1 MGRNENVERN
11 EIYNPKK
18 KRRKN
23 ILKPNQIGKRERERG
38 KRRRLNL
45 FKNYIKKKILIN
57 KF

>member
-23 ILKPNQIGKRERERG
+23 ILKPNQIGKREREEKEG
-38 KRRRLNL
+38 D
-45 FKNYIKKKILIN
+45 
-57 KF
+57 

>member
-45 FKNYIKKKILIN
+45 FKNYIKKRS
-57 KF
+57 

>member
-23 ILKPNQIGKRERERG
+23 ILKPTK
-38 KRRRLNL
+38 
-45 FKNYIKKKILIN
+45 
-57 KF
+57 